1 MVNVMKYA
9 NDGIRR
15 SIAIS
20 IFFPEV
26 MFLSLLAIQLRARS
40 LHRNTVAEG
49 KIQAFCLGKIS
60 TMIRLLSQCCFFF
73 LCYPVFEPLQIRIY
87 LVFRKE
93 KEYIFVQRAASRC
106 NRRSRAT
113 RWRSWISGER
123 RMTFNEQG
131 RLVVARSNELGAERQ
146 KNFTVC
152 YMSLVYQYTLLS

>member
-49 KIQAFCLGKIS
+49 KIQDFCLGKIS

-93 KEYIFVQRAASRC
+93 KEYIFVQHRERIFQAVVHFFNSLALPLSAKLAASSQSLQSPEPCHTVAQLDIWRETYDIQ
-106 NRRSRAT
+106 RA
-113 RWRSWISGER
+113 RKIGGGEK
-123 RMTFNEQG
+123 Q
-131 RLVVARSNELGAERQ
+131 
-146 KNFTVC
+146 
-152 YMSLVYQYTLLS
+152 